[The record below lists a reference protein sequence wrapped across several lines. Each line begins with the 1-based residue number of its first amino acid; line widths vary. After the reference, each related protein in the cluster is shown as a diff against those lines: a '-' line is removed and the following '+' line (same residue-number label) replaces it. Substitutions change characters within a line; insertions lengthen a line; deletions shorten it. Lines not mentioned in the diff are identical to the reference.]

1 MTKITIQPSCENAP
15 RKSFLKDFNVAFAT
29 GNAGFIIDQVHED
42 ITWVI
47 HGDKMIRGKDQF
59 AQEVNLMKEYIAD
72 ELVIHN
78 IITHGREAALN
89 GEMKMG
95 GETYVFC
102 DVYRLLDT
110 RNNVIKEMNSYV
122 IKIK

>member
-59 AQEVNLMKEYIAD
+59 AQEVRTPRELWWMSTYITPHTD
-72 ELVIHN
+72 IS
-78 IITHGREAALN
+78 TQCS
-89 GEMKMG
+89 
-95 GETYVFC
+95 T
-102 DVYRLLDT
+102 
-110 RNNVIKEMNSYV
+110 S
-122 IKIK
+122 

>member
-102 DVYRLLDT
+102 DVYRFLDT

>member
-29 GNAGFIIDQVHED
+29 GNASFIIDQVHED

-102 DVYRLLDT
+102 DVYRFLDT